1 MKKILVLAVCAIAYF
16 QVSAVGVHR
25 LSDQLKDNDSKAL
38 ITPGLEKM
46 SAENFANL
54 TPEKYQELT
63 GKKLGFFKKMQL
75 KAAQKALKKQSHAG
89 GGEIP
94 KGLYIVLAILGL
106 AWIGMGVMDDW
117 SGDTWIIN
125 LVLTVLFWLPGFI
138 HALIVMKKYY

>member
-16 QVSAVGVHR
+16 QVSAVGVNR
-25 LSDQLKDNDSKAL
+25 LSDQFKDAESKAL

-63 GKKLGFFKKMQL
+63 GKKLGFFKKLQL
-75 KAAQKALKKQSHAG
+75 KAAQKALKKQARAG
-89 GGEIP
+89 GGEIS
-94 KGLYIVLAILGL
+94 KGLYIVLAIVGL
-106 AWIGMGVMDDW
+106 AWVGMGVMDDW